1 MKKLRC
7 IVTVLSLV
15 FLFVAGSLFA
25 ESAPVILKF
34 GTIVPRGTSVSGG
47 VEMLQDMFD
56 YQPFQE
62 LMGQQIKYK
71 VYWGAIQGDEP
82 QMIQKAKMGQL
93 DMITIS
99 PLGLALACKEM
110 EPFMI
115 AYMITSYGEF
125 DYVCTKLKKEINQ
138 MYYDRGWLVLNLA
151 TTEGEHHLYVKG
163 PFRTPEEMK
172 KGLIGANY
180 SGAADDTFYTPLGIP
195 QTAVAVSDAFL
206 MFKQGLLSGGIAS
219 AMMSISL
226 QMYLNQKYMVL
237 PCIRM
242 IPNSFGFSKK
252 RWEKLPWEL
261 KSYYIVIQPFL
272 FWGAGMM
279 RDSAAAF
286 YDSLKKVNIKEV
298 VLTPAELKVIQD
310 KVIAYRKIY
319 LGEDKQKIELYNKIM
334 KAKEEYA
341 KGGTMEEIIYKSDPT
356 YINFKDKM
364 TAVSRAI
371 QDYQSNGS
379 MKGLEE
385 LEKKKIMRD
394 WELYEWIAAAEDYM
408 KTGKPDKLKTWMKT
422 FYVDAEVDEL
432 FNKNPDVVKKMF
444 GSRKSVSAILG
455 SIKKYL
461 DFPKY
466 TGYQRSGGV
475 KVQ

>member
-7 IVTVLSLV
+7 LTVFSLV

-25 ESAPVILKF
+25 ESAPVIIKF
-34 GTIVPRGTSVSGG
+34 GTIVPRGTSVSTG

-93 DMITIS
+93 DLITIS
-99 PLGLALACKEM
+99 PLGLALACKEL

-115 AYMITSYGEF
+115 AYLITSYGEF
-125 DYVCTKLKKEINQ
+125 DYVMTQLKKYINQ
-138 MYYDRGWLVLNLA
+138 AYYDRGWIPLNLA
-151 TTEGEHHLYVKG
+151 TTEGEHHLYVNG

-172 KGLIGANY
+172 KGLIAGNY
-180 SGAADDTFYTPLGIP
+180 SGAADDTFYTPLGVP

-206 MFKQGLLSGGIAS
+206 MFKQGLLTGGIAS

-226 QMYLNQKYMVL
+226 QMYLNQKYVVL

-242 IPNSFGFSKK
+242 IPNSFDFSRK

-261 KSYYIVIQPFL
+261 KSYYIVMQPFS
-272 FWGAGMM
+272 FWGAGIM
-279 RDSAAAF
+279 RDSASAF
-286 YDSLKKVNIKEV
+286 YDSLKKVGIKEV
-298 VLTPAELKVIQD
+298 MLTQAELKVIQD
-310 KVIAYRKIY
+310 KVIAYRKTYI
-319 LGEDKQKIELYNKIM
+319 GDDRQKMELYNKIM

-341 KGGTMEEIIYKSDPT
+341 KGGTMEEAIFKSDPT
-356 YINFKDKM
+356 YRNFKNRMITVSKAMDEYM
-364 TAVSRAI
+364 TS
-371 QDYQSNGS
+371 GS
-379 MKGLEE
+379 MKGLED
-385 LEKKKIMRD
+385 LERKKVMRD
-394 WELYEWIAAAEDYM
+394 WELYEWVAASEDYM
-408 KTGKPDKLKTWMKT
+408 KTGKPYKLKAWMKT
-422 FYVDAEVDEL
+422 FMVDPEVDEL
-432 FNKNPDVVKKMF
+432 FNKNPDIVKKMF
-444 GSRKSVSAILG
+444 GSRKSVSAIIG
-455 SIKKYL
+455 SLKKYV

-466 TGYQRSGGV
+466 TGYQKGSGV